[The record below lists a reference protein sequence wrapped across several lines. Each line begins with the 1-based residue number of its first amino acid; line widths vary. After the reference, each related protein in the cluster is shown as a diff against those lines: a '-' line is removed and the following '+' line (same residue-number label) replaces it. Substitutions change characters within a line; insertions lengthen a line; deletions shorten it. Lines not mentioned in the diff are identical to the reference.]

1 MSDLILNIL
10 PVGLREYMNAV
21 NMEGLE
27 EIRLRANK
35 NVILDF
41 GKMKGQF
48 VTDYIVS
55 SGQIMEA
62 LEYIST
68 FSLYA
73 YEDDIRQGFITIKGG
88 HRVGIAGKVVLEN
101 GRIRTISNISSINIR
116 ISHQVIGCGINAMNY
131 IQNGESIHNTLI
143 ISPPGAGKTTLLR
156 DVLRLISD
164 ELKLKVSIV
173 DERSEIASCYK
184 GIPGNDVGIRADI
197 YDCCPKVE
205 GIMLM
210 IRAMSPQV
218 LAVDEVGGI
227 DDIKALIRA
236 VHAGVKLVATVHGQ
250 GICDIQD
257 ELKIFERYICLDNS
271 IGTGRIMTIY
281 DENFL
286 TIS

>member
-1 MSDLILNIL
+1 MSELILNIL
-10 PVGLREYMNAV
+10 PVGFREYMNAV
-21 NMEGLE
+21 NIEGLE

-41 GKMKGQF
+41 GKKKGEF

-55 SGQIMEA
+55 SGQIMES

-88 HRVGIAGKVVLEN
+88 HRVGLAGKVVLED
-101 GRIRTISNISSINIR
+101 GKIKTISNISSINIR
-116 ISHQVIGCGINAMNY
+116 VSHQILGCADRIIDYLKSGN
-131 IQNGESIHNTLI
+131 SIYNTLI
-143 ISPPGAGKTTLLR
+143 ISSPGVGKTTLLR
-156 DVLRLISD
+156 DILRLISD

-184 GIPGNDVGIRADI
+184 GIPGNDVGIRTDI

-218 LAVDEVGGI
+218 LAVDEVGS
-227 DDIKALIRA
+227 DEDLEALTRA
-236 VHAGVKLVATVHGQ
+236 VHAGIKLIATVHGQ
-250 GICDIQD
+250 GVYDLD
-257 ELKIFERYICLDNS
+257 NRMKIFDRYICIENVIDRVIN
-271 IGTGRIMTIY
+271 IY
-281 DENFL
+281 DKNF
-286 TIS
+286 IRII